1 VEDNG
6 HPEHFSV
13 MRGSLVETADLS
25 HNAISDL
32 GPLKHHRRL
41 TSLSLSYNK
50 LTSLAAMPPLARLQ
64 VGCRAHT
71 GSWLCA
77 HAWLCVH
84 CRWAV
89 GHTRGHGCVRM
100 RGCVC
105 TAGGLLG
112 THGAMAVCACVA
124 VCALQVGCWARTG
137 PWLCAHAWLCL
148 HCGKLFVF
156 NHYHL
161 GMSVGESGRFIH
173 LQSLWA

>member
-1 VEDNG
+1 MRKKIGRLLASLLPPCHPYTPVPTLPSPDSDTCPTPVEDNG

-13 MRGSLVETADLS
+13 VRGSLVEIADLS

-32 GPLKHHRRL
+32 GPLRHHRRL

-50 LTSLAAMPPLARLQ
+50 LTSLTAMPPLARLQ

-84 CRWAV
+84 CGR
-89 GHTRGHGCVRM
+89 
-100 RGCVC
+100 
-105 TAGGLLG
+105 
-112 THGAMAVCACVA
+112 
-124 VCALQVGCWARTG
+124 
-137 PWLCAHAWLCL
+137 
-148 HCGKLFVF
+148 LFVF

-161 GMSVGESGRFIH
+161 GMSVGESGRFVH